1 MKRFSHWMTALCLTA
16 ACSSPKPEPAA
27 PTSTAE
33 PAVEPTPSVPVPSE
47 SSDALRVV
55 NPTATV
61 VIRVRGDRIR
71 SGPMFGTIRG
81 IRDSIP
87 EVRQGLMFAQGGC
100 GFDPIEAIQEV
111 VIGAEH
117 EHMSSPEEPLGRI
130 RLDPSTAT
138 AAVLLNRPAEDAL
151 ACIQNFI
158 PVQRTT
164 IGDNK
169 ALVLPTGGT
178 LQARRDL
185 LIYTPQADAEAAA
198 KRIAS
203 GAALD
208 PELQGTLD
216 ANPGAA
222 ALAFARGANTLGLK
236 WGSLALSQPNG
247 GFELKAV
254 GLAESEAT
262 ATELVKTVQSQLERA
277 RQEVSA
283 LSATTET
290 EQVTKLLDEVRVERS
305 GSTVGVSLSLDKA
318 RAESLFSDVLVA
330 LVREG
335 VGRYA
340 LSAKTAEARDNVM
353 RIALALSDYAR
364 AQKPGAAPFPPSAP
378 LSPAVVPGKRPVS
391 ATESFEHPSWQA
403 VHFAPRGP
411 VFYSYEFVT
420 APGGKSV
427 EVIAHG
433 DLDGDGK
440 ESRYSVS
447 VTMQG
452 KEPRI
457 SPDLDRQD
465 PFE

>member
-1 MKRFSHWMTALCLTA
+1 MRRFSHLAMVFCSAA

-33 PAVEPTPSVPVPSE
+33 PIAEPTPAVPAPSE
-47 SSDALRVV
+47 GSDALRVV
-55 NPTATV
+55 NPAATV
-61 VIRVRGDRIR
+61 VIRVRGDRVR
-71 SGPMFGTIRG
+71 SGPMYGTIRG

-111 VIGAEH
+111 VIGAQH
-117 EHMSSPEEPLGRI
+117 EHSKSPEEPLGRI

-158 PVQRTT
+158 PVERTT
-164 IGDNK
+164 IGSNK

-178 LQARRDL
+178 LQARQDL
-185 LIYTPQADAEAAA
+185 LIYTPKADAEAAA
-198 KRIAS
+198 RRIAS
-203 GAALD
+203 GDALD
-208 PELQGTLD
+208 PQLQATLD

-222 ALAFARGANTLGLK
+222 ALAFARGSNTLGLK
-236 WGSLALSQPNG
+236 WGSLALSQPDG
-247 GFELKAV
+247 GFQLKAV
-254 GLAESEAT
+254 GLAENEAT
-262 ATELVKTVQSQLERA
+262 ATELVKTVQGQLERA

-283 LSATTET
+283 LGSGADTAS
-290 EQVTKLLDEVRVERS
+290 VGKLLDEVHVERS
-305 GSTVGVSLSLDKA
+305 GSTVGVSLNLDKA
-318 RAESLFSDVLVA
+318 RAENLFSEVLVA

-378 LSPAVVPGKRPVS
+378 ASPAQVPGKRPVD
-391 ATESFEHPSWQA
+391 ARESFEHPSWQSI
-403 VHFAPRGP
+403 HFAPRGP

-440 ESRYSVS
+440 QSKYSVS

-452 KEPRI
+452 NEPRI
-457 SPDLDRQD
+457 SPEMTRQD